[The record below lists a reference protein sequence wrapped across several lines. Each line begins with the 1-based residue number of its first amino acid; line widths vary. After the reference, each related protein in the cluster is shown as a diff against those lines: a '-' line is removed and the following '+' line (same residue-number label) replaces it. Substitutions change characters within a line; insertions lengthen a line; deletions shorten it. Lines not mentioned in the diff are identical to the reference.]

1 MKLSDIKARQDIVFQ
16 PVDPLYEE
24 PIEDVRIVFY
34 PRSEKGKYE
43 TFSEAVSAKGLDDPE
58 LIAKAFFGVFKEGSF
73 GEYDFTEEGFIALLT
88 SPDSS
93 FIAQQ
98 LLDFFTDRSNFFT
111 VNRGKPKTTRK

>member
-1 MKLSDIKARQDIVFQ
+1 MKLSDIEARKDIVFV
-16 PVDPLYEE
+16 PVDPLFEE

-34 PRSEKGKYE
+34 PRSEKEKYE
-43 TFSEAVSAKGLDDPE
+43 AFSEAVSAKGLDDPE
-58 LIAKAFFGVFKEGSF
+58 LIAKAFFNVFQEGSF

-98 LLDFFTDRSNFFT
+98 LLDFFTDRRNFFT
-111 VNRGKPKTTRK
+111 VKRGKPKTTRK